1 MSTVCLMSTF
11 KCVNKRIHFRKHRSD
26 FRIQLGQIDID
37 RNYPVRLPG
46 PDPWKWKLIWHR
58 YNFYLFSIWSTLFF
72 TTGSNCYE
80 NESKFWPHPWLDWN
94 CWISCRYSLR
104 ILDHV
109 IFWNHV
115 SCQSSISRDRF
126 ECYDHSRLFKL
137 FKEIL

>member
-58 YNFYLFSIWSTLFF
+58 YNFYLFSIWSTLFILLDPIV
-72 TTGSNCYE
+72 TKMKQNSD
-80 NESKFWPHPWLDWN
+80 PWLDWN